1 MADQPDSVT
10 LRNLQTAFAAEA
22 TAHLKYRYFAKLA
35 RAAGALDVARL
46 FEETAEQEVL
56 HAFGHLDLLYPRD
69 RTTPAR
75 ALELALENERHEYQE
90 MYPGFRAQ
98 ALAEGERLAAG
109 EFAEQIGESAQHAAA
124 FRHMLETAAKR
135 FGALANVEE
144 RHASGYRAA
153 LERYRDE

>member
-1 MADQPDSVT
+1 MADKPDSIT

-22 TAHLKYRYFAKLA
+22 MAHLKYRYFAKLA
-35 RAAGALDVARL
+35 RAAGAPEVARL

-75 ALELALENERHEYQE
+75 ALALAVESEQHEYEE
-90 MYPGFRAQ
+90 MYPKFRAE

-109 EFAEQIGESAQHAAA
+109 EFDEQIGESAEHAGA
-124 FRHMLETAAKR
+124 FRRMLETAAKR

-144 RHASGYRAA
+144 RHASGYRTA
-153 LERYRDE
+153 LARHLDE